1 MILRAW
7 LTAAA
12 EHWNGLVKNRV
23 FSGGDLYVRPPVGS
37 AAAVFAVDVSG
48 SPRRVLFDGPSSGGS
63 TDSVK
68 PGLRIIQDELDTLA
82 ETQRLL
88 AILAATAAREGAVQ
102 GYSWVHLAEQARLL
116 ASRAERASAAL
127 AGVQESVADK
137 VHSKR
142 AGEKS

>member
-1 MILRAW
+1 MILGAW

-12 EHWNGLVKNRV
+12 EHWNGLVKNRI
-23 FSGGDLYVRPPVGS
+23 FPGGDLYVRPPVGS
-37 AAAVFAVDVSG
+37 TAAVFAVDVSG
-48 SPRRVLFDGPSSGGS
+48 APRRVLFDCLSSGS
-63 TDSVK
+63 RADSVK
-68 PGLRIIQDELDTLA
+68 PGLQLIQNELVTLA

-88 AILAATAAREGAVQ
+88 AILAATAAREGAVR

-127 AGVQESVADK
+127 AGVQESVGDE

-142 AGEKS
+142 AGKKS

>member
-1 MILRAW
+1 MLRAW

-12 EHWNGLVKNRV
+12 EHWNGLVKSRV
-23 FSGGDLYVRPPVGS
+23 FPGGVLCVRAPVGC

-48 SPRRVLFDGPSSGGS
+48 SPRRVRFDGPSSGGRV
-63 TDSVK
+63 DSVK
-68 PGLRIIQDELDTLA
+68 PALRIIQGELDTLA

-88 AILAATAAREGAVQ
+88 AILAATAAREGAVR
-102 GYSWVHLAEQARLL
+102 GDSWVHLAEQARLL
-116 ASRAERASAAL
+116 ASRAERASVAL
-127 AGVQESVADK
+127 AGVQESVADE